1 VSHLA
6 GPDTISLIGMR
17 VFAYHG
23 LLADEQASGQEFVID
38 VTVHANLAEAGKSDD
53 IADTIDYGALA
64 AAIHARATM
73 ERWNLIERVAERIA
87 DLVLE
92 DPRATGVTVR
102 VHKPA
107 APIRVPFEDV
117 VVEVRRGR

>member
-38 VTVHANLAEAGKSDD
+38 VTVHANLAKAAKSDD

-64 AAIHARATM
+64 AAIHARATI

-87 DLVLE
+87 DLVME
-92 DPRATGVTVR
+92 DPRATGVAVR

>member
-1 VSHLA
+1 MNHLA

-38 VTVHANLAEAGKSDD
+38 VTVHANLAKAAKSDD

-64 AAIHARATM
+64 AAIHARATI

-87 DLVLE
+87 DLVME
-92 DPRATGVTVR
+92 DPRATGVAVR